1 MSSIR
6 YHGLVKKSRGRLHG
20 GIRSNSSLRK
30 IIRSY
35 LDDNAKGLSHPHG
48 LIYTDGRS
56 SLIGCGSTPQVQG
69 NDYQL
74 GAIPTVNLFG
84 YIRNYCSNPDLIDLE
99 KQDETLNEISNWWE
113 QSTDKRKIKATHFVF
128 SINPKTSEKLKEKD
142 YDVHASLIDSVEET
156 LLRFQS
162 KFYPEESIGAI
173 YGVHHDREHTHA
185 HVLFH
190 PITSSGNR
198 INLSHNALENRS
210 GIKCRIDYQGYL
222 KQQFNQCVYDKY
234 LEAQIEKNV
243 DHVQGTYAYES
254 SLFASLQDFFSS
266 GGDLSNSSK
275 ESLSWLEERR
285 EEILCDSN
293 AIERVSVAQNTLLND
308 REEGDDEALVSQ
320 YPAIVSAA
328 ESCEK
333 LIDSRL
339 ERLESLREHLCREY
353 SMHESAVTLN
363 FDCQELEIEQ
373 EEASFTSL
381 EEHEKSTIN
390 LLKESLK
397 KSDDLSNKLA
407 VDNKNADDTF
417 KEIALK
423 HTDLGVSSIAIE
435 DIQCSIS
442 GTLPSFAE
450 REENRHINS
459 EFHSRSTKEIR
470 QKIQQEINNV
480 CTLYANKHQNFD
492 AAKDANKLFEPT
504 DIDWKSGP
512 MVKVSSIRK
521 NLSEKNKLHPSTNLL
536 SVDLSDIIYEHDIEM

>member
-35 LDDNAKGLSHPHG
+35 LDDNAKGFTHPHG
-48 LIYTDGRS
+48 LVYTDGKS
-56 SLIGCGSTPQVQG
+56 SLIAYGSTPQVQG

-74 GAIPTVNLFG
+74 GSIPTVNLFG

-99 KQDETLNEISNWWE
+99 KQDDTLNEISNWWE
-113 QSTDKRKIKATHFVF
+113 KSTDKRKIKATHFIF
-128 SINPKTSEKLKEKD
+128 SINPKTAERIKEGD

-162 KFYPEESIGAI
+162 KFYPGESIGAI

-198 INLSHNALENRS
+198 INLSHNALVNES
-210 GIKCRIDYQGYL
+210 GNKCRIDYQGYL
-222 KQQFNQCVYDKY
+222 KQQFNQCVYDKF
-234 LEAQIEKNV
+234 LEAKIEKTI
-243 DHVQGTYAYES
+243 DQTQRAYTYES
-254 SLFASLQDFFSS
+254 SLFTSLQDFFSN
-266 GGDLSNSSK
+266 GGDLSNPSE
-275 ESLSWLEERR
+275 ESLSSLEEKR
-285 EEILCDSN
+285 EKILRDPNALEI
-293 AIERVSVAQNTLLND
+293 VSIAQNSLLND
-308 REEGDDEALVSQ
+308 REEGDQEALLSQ
-320 YPAIVSAA
+320 YPAIIDAA

-333 LIDSRL
+333 LIDSRI
-339 ERLESLREHLCREY
+339 EKLESLREHLCRNY
-353 SMHESAVTLN
+353 SMHESVVTSN
-363 FDCQELEIEQ
+363 FDCRELSIEQ
-373 EEASFTSL
+373 EDAPFLSL
-381 EEHEKSTIN
+381 EEHEKATVN
-390 LLKESLK
+390 LLKESLIE
-397 KSDDLSNKLA
+397 SDYLSHKLA
-407 VDNKNADDTF
+407 EDNKNANETF
-417 KEIALK
+417 NEIVLK
-423 HTDLGVSSIAIE
+423 HTDLGVSSIAME

-442 GTLPSFAE
+442 GTLPSFAD
-450 REENRHINS
+450 REKNRHSNTEYQS
-459 EFHSRSTKEIR
+459 CSTKKITQEI
-470 QKIQQEINNV
+470 QKEINNV

-492 AAKDANKLFEPT
+492 AAQDANKLFEPT

-521 NLSEKNKLHPSTNLL
+521 ILSDKNKLHPSTNLL